1 MATEFQCEN
10 MDDMVYVIEGKEFK
24 YSECD
29 VLSERDSEFKP
40 MLDIIL
46 RSAEGFYADINVQS
60 SDRKFG
66 KAAIRRGT
74 YDGKLCDE
82 ETAKTFAGYARA
94 FSNKS

>member
-10 MDDMVYVIEGKEFK
+10 IDDMVYVIEGKVFK

-29 VLSERDSEFKP
+29 VLSERESEFKP

-46 RSAEGFYADINVQS
+46 RSAEGFYADINVQPS
-60 SDRKFG
+60 NREFG
-66 KAAIRRGT
+66 KAAIRRGI

-82 ETAKTFAGYARA
+82 ATAKTFAGYAQA
-94 FSNKS
+94 FSTNS